1 MFTGLAR
8 KAPSLSAKRLKYCGA
23 ALALVVA
30 GFILAT
36 LVCLK
41 PITRNFDS
49 ITAES
54 RNVPVSDRNGNPLAI
69 TYQAPWNNRDARPLY
84 AMPEMLVASFLHS
97 EDRKFYDHH
106 GVDWN
111 ARAAALWQNV
121 QRRKT
126 VRGASTITEQVVR
139 LINPRPRTLWSKW
152 LEGLE
157 ATLLERHASKPEI
170 LEFYL
175 NQLPY
180 AANRRGIVQASRYYF
195 NRDPE
200 TLSAREILA
209 LVILARAPSAYD
221 LYKNPARI
229 DAPLNRLAAQ
239 MKDSGLL
246 TDTEYVDLQ
255 KETLEPVRPSLPV
268 DARHFARFVQAN
280 THKENLRTTLN
291 SALQTQVQ
299 DILDSRVKKLSAKN
313 VTNSAA
319 LVIDHTTGEIL
330 AWVVA
335 GARDTNTKAGDIDPI
350 TTPRQPG
357 STLKPFLYAA
367 TLEKGWT
374 AATLINDAPIAE
386 AVGSGLHRFRNYSGT
401 HYGPITLREALG
413 NSLNIPAVL
422 AIHHVGVDPFLATLH
437 HLGFASLDRGAAVYD
452 EGLAL
457 GNGEVTLLE
466 LARAYSA
473 LANRGTMRPLK
484 MLMDDHAPKGEQVY
498 TPESAS
504 IIGNILSDPRARAL
518 EFGNDSIL
526 NLPLR
531 TAVKTGTS
539 TDYRDAWTLGCNDRY
554 TVGIWMGN
562 LDRTPMKD
570 VTGSTGPALAL
581 RSIFHI
587 LNKDRDTDTLYL
599 SPALIEADVCTRP
612 ASPDGICPLRTE
624 YFAQAIEPAP
634 APSKKPA
641 LELVRPTKGLMMAYD
656 PRIPASHQKFRF
668 ELAGLQDGEE
678 AEWVLNGTFLA
689 RSASPR
695 YLWPLEKGQHHLLVT
710 IHAHDRP
717 ARTLEP
723 VAFTVR

>member
-1 MFTGLAR
+1 M
-8 KAPSLSAKRLKYCGA
+8 KRLKYCGA
-23 ALALVVA
+23 ALAVTAA

-41 PITRNFDS
+41 PITKNFDS

-54 RNVPVSDRNGNPLAI
+54 RNVPVTDRAGNPLAI
-69 TYQAPWNNRDARPLY
+69 TYQAPWNNRDAVPLY
-84 AMPEMLVASFLHS
+84 AMPELLVSSFLYS
-97 EDRKFYDHH
+97 EDRKFYEHN

-111 ARAAALWQNV
+111 ARAAAILQNV
-121 QRRKT
+121 RRGET

-139 LINPRPRTLWSKW
+139 LINPRPRNLWSKW
-152 LEGLE
+152 LEGIE

-180 AANRRGIVQASRYYF
+180 ASGRRGVVQAARYYF
-195 NRDPE
+195 NRAPE
-200 TLSAREILA
+200 TLSLREILA
-209 LVILARAPSAYD
+209 LAVLARAPSAYD
-221 LYKNPARI
+221 LYKNPDRI
-229 DAPLNRLAAQ
+229 DIPLGRLALQ
-239 MKDSGLL
+239 MKGGGLISQSAY
-246 TDTEYVDLQ
+246 TDLQ
-255 KETLEPVRPSLPV
+255 NETLEPVKPSLPV
-268 DARHFARFVQAN
+268 DARHFARYVQAN
-280 THKENLRTTLN
+280 TQGSHLRTTLD
-291 SALQTQVQ
+291 SGLQTQVQ
-299 DILDSRVKKLSAKN
+299 DILDSRVKKLSAKKVAN
-313 VTNSAA
+313 AA
-319 LVIDHTTGEIL
+319 AIVIDHTTGEVL
-330 AWVVA
+330 AWSVA
-335 GARDTNTKAGDIDPI
+335 GARDAATKAGDIDPV

-357 STLKPFLYAA
+357 STLKPFLYASS
-367 TLEKGWT
+367 LEKGWT

-422 AIHHVGVDPFLATLH
+422 AIHYVGVDPFLATLH
-437 HLGFASLDRGAAVYD
+437 RLGLDSLDRGAAVYD

-466 LARAYSA
+466 LARAYST
-473 LANRGTMRPLK
+473 LANRGTARPLK
-484 MLMDDHAPKGEQVY
+484 VLMGDHAPKGDAIY
-498 TPESAS
+498 TPETAS
-504 IIGNILSDPRARAL
+504 IIGDILSDPRARAL

-526 NLPLR
+526 NLPVR

-539 TDYRDAWTLGCNDRY
+539 TDYRDAWTLGYNDRY

-599 SPALIEADVCTRP
+599 APTLIEADVCTRP
-612 ASPDGICPLRTE
+612 AAPDGTCPRRTE
-624 YFAQAIEPAP
+624 YFANKIEETPA
-634 APSKKPA
+634 AEKKSA

-656 PRIPASHQKFRF
+656 PRIPAGHQKFRF
-668 ELAGLQDGEE
+668 ELAGLQKDEE
-678 AEWVLNGTFLA
+678 AEWVLNGKSLF
-689 RSASPR
+689 RSTSPR

>member
-1 MFTGLAR
+1 M
-8 KAPSLSAKRLKYCGA
+8 SAKRLKYCGA
-23 ALALVVA
+23 ALAFITA
-30 GFILAT
+30 GFVLAT

-41 PITRNFDS
+41 PITKDFDS

-54 RNVPVSDRNGNPLAI
+54 RNVPVTDRAGNPLAI

-84 AMPEMLVASFLHS
+84 AMPEPLVASFLYS
-97 EDRKFYDHH
+97 EDRKFYDHN
-106 GVDWN
+106 GIDWN
-111 ARAAALWQNV
+111 ARAAALLQNIKR
-121 QRRKT
+121 QKT

-152 LEGLE
+152 LEGIE
-157 ATLLERHASKPEI
+157 ATMLERHASKPEI

-200 TLSAREILA
+200 TLSLREILA
-209 LVILARAPSAYD
+209 LAILARAPSAYD

-229 DAPLNRLAAQ
+229 DAPLNRLAVQ

-246 TDTEYVDLQ
+246 TDTAYADLQ
-255 KETLEPVRPSLPV
+255 NETLEAVKPSLPV
-268 DARHFARFVQAN
+268 DARHFARYVQATTQN
-280 THKENLRTTLN
+280 TNIRTTLD

-299 DILDSRVKKLSAKN
+299 DILDSRVKKLSAKK
-313 VTNSAA
+313 VTNAA
-319 LVIDHTTGEIL
+319 AIVIDHTTGEIV
-330 AWVVA
+330 AWSVA
-335 GARDTNTKAGDIDPI
+335 GARDMNTKAGDIDPV

-357 STLKPFLYAA
+357 STLKPFLYASA
-367 TLEKGWT
+367 LEKGWT

-386 AVGSGLHRFRNYSGT
+386 AVGSGLHRFRNYSGS
-401 HYGPITLREALG
+401 HYGPLTLREALG

-422 AIHHVGVDPFLATLH
+422 AIHHVGVDPFLETLH
-437 HLGFASLDRGAAVYD
+437 HLGFDSLDRGAAVYD

-466 LARAYSA
+466 LARAYST
-473 LANRGTMRPLK
+473 LANRGTIRPLK
-484 MLMDDHAPKGEQVY
+484 VLINDHAPKGDTIY
-498 TPESAS
+498 TSETAS

-526 NLPLR
+526 NLPVR

-539 TDYRDAWTLGCNDRY
+539 TDYRDAWTLGYNDRY

-581 RSIFHI
+581 RSIFHV
-587 LNKDRDTDTLYL
+587 LNKDRDTAPLYL
-599 SPALIEADVCTRP
+599 SPSLIEADICTRP
-612 ASPDGICPLRTE
+612 AAPDGSCPRRTE
-624 YFAQAIEPAP
+624 YFSQTVEQKAAAEEK
-634 APSKKPA
+634 ST

-668 ELAGLQDGEE
+668 ELSGLQVGEE
-678 AEWVLNGTFLA
+678 AEWILNGKTLA

-695 YLWPLEKGQHHLLVT
+695 YLWPLEKGKHHLLVT

-717 ARTLEP
+717 VRTLES
-723 VAFTVR
+723 VSFTVR